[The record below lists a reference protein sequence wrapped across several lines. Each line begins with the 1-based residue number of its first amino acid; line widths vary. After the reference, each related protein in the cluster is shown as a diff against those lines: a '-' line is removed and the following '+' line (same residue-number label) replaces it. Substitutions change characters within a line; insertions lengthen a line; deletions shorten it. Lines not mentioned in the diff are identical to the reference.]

1 MLAALVLRSVTRA
14 RGVLIG
20 VAVLLAMF
28 QAALVL
34 QAVSLH
40 EQQSFEAA
48 GRMVPAFIQRW
59 LGDRMFAL
67 GSFGGV
73 VSFGYFHPVIVLV
86 MSIVT
91 AFVASDPAAD
101 VEDGYVDLLLARP
114 VARHWIVTRSTV
126 LFAGCPALLVAL
138 MMTSTWTTTALV
150 APSSVQW
157 PSLPNI
163 LTLSAHL
170 VLVAWCF
177 GAFSLLLATGA
188 RRRASSFAPAAM
200 VAVAL
205 NFVNVL
211 AASWAP
217 ARLVDIL
224 SPFHYYQGARILAGL
239 TDPSRD
245 LPTLGAAASVL
256 VAVAYWRFNARDL

>member
-1 MLAALVLRSVTRA
+1 
-14 RGVLIG
+14 
-20 VAVLLAMF
+20 
-28 QAALVL
+28 
-34 QAVSLH
+34 
-40 EQQSFEAA
+40 
-48 GRMVPAFIQRW
+48 
-59 LGDRMFAL
+59 
-67 GSFGGV
+67 
-73 VSFGYFHPVIVLV
+73 
-86 MSIVT
+86 
-91 AFVASDPAAD
+91 
-101 VEDGYVDLLLARP
+101 
-114 VARHWIVTRSTV
+114 VTRSAV

-150 APSSVQW
+150 APPSVPW

-205 NFVNVL
+205 YFVNVL

-217 ARLVDIL
+217 ARIL
-224 SPFHYYQGARILAGL
+224 DTVSPFHYYQGTRILTGL
-239 TDPSRD
+239 TDPWRD
-245 LPTLGAAASVL
+245 LLTLGAAASVL
-256 VAVAYWRFNARDL
+256 VAVAYWRFGRRDL